1 MENDLYNEDYFDF
14 KRLAIDE
21 RFIKTT
27 TANCTYAYDTC
38 LSAASTL
45 KCIGLINE
53 TGYGVRT
60 GIEDFIKR
68 TRYKYYYGIRTKT
81 KRLKKILTE
90 FLYVDIPI
98 FIKLHSTHEDYLVNA
113 IGHLFRNET
122 KRKRLIIIYNAENL
136 SLREYGVV
144 CRLVEEIKRHAG
156 VVLSINASK
165 FRKLQIWSTKHSE
178 ISNFLACFIWEE
190 LPPPDARELG
200 QHCLSRGI
208 LGKKIIDRL
217 INRASDFRILNMEI
231 NKLRGLL
238 VDKGYLTLDQSTK

>member
-1 MENDLYNEDYFDF
+1 LENDFYNEDYFDF

-38 LSAASTL
+38 LNAASKL

-53 TGYGVRT
+53 AGYGVRS
-60 GIEDFIKR
+60 GIEDFTKR
-68 TRYKYYYGIRTKT
+68 TRYKYYYGICTKT

-90 FLYVDIPI
+90 FLYIDIPI
-98 FIKLHSTHEDYLVNA
+98 FIKLDSSNEDYLVNA

-122 KRKRLIIIYNAENL
+122 KRNRLMIFYNAENL

-144 CRLVEEIKRHAG
+144 YRLVTEVKRHAG
-156 VVLSINASK
+156 VVLSINGNK
-165 FRKLQIWSTKHSE
+165 FLKLQNWSTKHPD
-178 ISNFLACFIWEE
+178 ISNFLTCFTWEE
-190 LPPPDARELG
+190 LPPPDSRELG
-200 QHCLSRGI
+200 QHCVARGI

-217 INRASDFRILNMEI
+217 INRINDFRILNMEI
-231 NKLRGLL
+231 NKIRDLL
-238 VDKGYLTLDQSTK
+238 AKKGYLKLEP